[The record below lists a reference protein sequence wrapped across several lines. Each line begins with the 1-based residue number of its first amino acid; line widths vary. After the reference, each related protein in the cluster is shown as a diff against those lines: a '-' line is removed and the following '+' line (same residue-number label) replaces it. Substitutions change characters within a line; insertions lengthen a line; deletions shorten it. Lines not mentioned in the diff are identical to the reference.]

1 MAGFIGPA
9 LPPGLQQNPESDEEK
24 RELIG
29 PALPKSS
36 DDTDS
41 VRIGPPLLPGF
52 CGPTTSESSE
62 GDLTALNKD
71 NSMYGPALPPGSDRG
86 ATSYGPTLPP
96 GLKLEEGT
104 ISCMI
109 IQIWGICKLFIRK

>member
-9 LPPGLQQNPESDEEK
+9 LPPGLQQNPESNELEEK

-29 PALPKSS
+29 PALPKPSE
-36 DDTDS
+36 DTDT
-41 VRIGPPLLPGF
+41 VRIGPSLPPGF

-62 GDLTALNKD
+62 SDLMSQHEDRDSGQSTT
-71 NSMYGPALPPGSDRG
+71 YGPALPTGFGLDRG

-104 ISCMI
+104 T
-109 IQIWGICKLFIRK
+109 L